1 MEYFLKLL
9 QRRGRANRNNR
20 NKTELLGSF
29 THQIENSPHH
39 YTFSL
44 QALIHQAGS
53 GFEYRHAVG
62 PFISGL
68 KTAHRNKIL
77 PKEWILIQYNP
88 NSAEKKCRDTYMEP
102 NRIKIKVF
110 SAAMYLVCWAHLRAT
125 TVSQITD

>member
-9 QRRGRANRNNR
+9 QRRERSNRNNR
-20 NKTELLGSF
+20 NKIELLGSF
-29 THQIENSPHH
+29 TEQIENSHH
-39 YTFSL
+39 DYSFSL

-68 KTAHRNKIL
+68 MKARRNKML

-88 NSAEKKCRDTYMEP
+88 NSAEEM
-102 NRIKIKVF
+102 
-110 SAAMYLVCWAHLRAT
+110 
-125 TVSQITD
+125 